1 MHKDVGPIRAYRVR
15 WLAGVLAAG
24 MLFLAGCGGSTTES
38 GRTHAPAALNTGAS
52 QVKINEQDEKYR
64 FDPAVLTI
72 RKGATVVWTNI
83 SDAPHTV
90 TSDSGTLLASS
101 TVTPSGGTFRFTF
114 TQPGTYHYHCTIH
127 PSMQGTIVVTG

>member
-1 MHKDVGPIRAYRVR
+1 R

-24 MLFLAGCGGSTTES
+24 MLFLAGCGGGTTEN
-38 GRTHAPAALNTGAS
+38 GRAHAPAALHNRAS
-52 QVKINEQDEKYR
+52 QEKIKEQDEKNR
-64 FDPAVLTI
+64 FYPAVLTT
-72 RKGATVVWTNI
+72 RQGATAGWANI